1 MIRFAFS
8 ITHSVHSMEVGVEGN
23 RVDERKSNNQ
33 GIAIGQAGEREALT
47 PRAAVEMKKRR

>member
-47 PRAAVEMKKRR
+47 LRAAVEMKKRR